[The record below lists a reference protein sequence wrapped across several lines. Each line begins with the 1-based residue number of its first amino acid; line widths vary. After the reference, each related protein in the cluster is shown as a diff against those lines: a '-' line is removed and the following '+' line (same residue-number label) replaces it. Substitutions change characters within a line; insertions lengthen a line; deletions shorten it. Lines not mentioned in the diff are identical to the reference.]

1 MLDYNTHSYNLV
13 AILADVAV
21 DNDRSPAQNS
31 RVIPVILSL
40 WLA

>member
-1 MLDYNTHSYNLV
+1 MLDYNSRSYNLV
-13 AILADVAV
+13 AILTDVPV

-31 RVIPVILSL
+31 GIIPVILSL